1 MEENNP
7 NVEQNTNQVENDPVN
22 QTQEVPVSGP
32 ETTRVETGTVNTN
45 STSNT
50 ASTENKS
57 LNICCLLSFIFSM
70 VGIVIF
76 GLLCG
81 ITATVLGIVGL
92 TTFKPEEQTA
102 KWLGITGLALGAVEF
117 VFMGLYMFM

>member
-1 MEENNP
+1 MEENNSNP
-7 NVEQNTNQVENDPVN
+7 NMEQNTNKVENAPAN
-22 QTQEVPVSGP
+22 QTQEVPASGTSTP
-32 ETTRVETGTVNTN
+32 TQNMNSASGQTG
-45 STSNT
+45 
-50 ASTENKS
+50 NKK

-81 ITATVLGIVGL
+81 IAATVLGIVGL

-102 KWLGITGLALGAVEF
+102 KWQGITGLAVGVVEV
-117 VFMGLYMFM
+117 VFMGLYMFV